1 MMYKVVDEVDDNN
14 ENVEEN
20 LVFGNEAK
28 QTTILVQRQAAAV
41 KAKEWALLLFKW
53 TKPNKDGVLH

>member
-41 KAKEWALLLFKW
+41 KAKE
-53 TKPNKDGVLH
+53 